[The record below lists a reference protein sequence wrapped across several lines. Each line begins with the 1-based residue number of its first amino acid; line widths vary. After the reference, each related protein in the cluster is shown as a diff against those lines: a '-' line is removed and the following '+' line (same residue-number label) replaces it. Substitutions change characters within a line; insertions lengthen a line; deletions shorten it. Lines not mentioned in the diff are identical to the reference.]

1 MEQMIASWSMVMVH
15 ALMAAGSGLVPQ
27 IKKMWARELALPGGA
42 FGSRNPM

>member
-15 ALMAAGSGLVPQ
+15 ALMVADLGLALELARC
-27 IKKMWARELALPGGA
+27 WARELALPGGA